1 MSKFTATN
9 CRALRWLH
17 FQVIMALSMQYFDCK
32 VKYTKHIAYIWRIQ
46 YTESYWKLKPF
57 IIC

>member
-32 VKYTKHIAYIWRIQ
+32 VKYTKHIAYIWRISI
-46 YTESYWKLKPF
+46 YR
-57 IIC
+57 II